1 MWGTWFTWCFVAL
14 TSNITP
20 CAIVIYCHYLGW
32 LMVVAFYTLMLADC
46 SPFSRLLERLWG
58 INWNGST
65 RSWGEPRTC
74 CNLLEP
80 DSTQFV
86 GPVGEPHSMEKSS
99 QHWEATCPGTSTLWN
114 ILWNILWNMLWNIFW
129 NMLWNIL
136 NIWSPHWVLN
146 GNIGMNQY
154 EYVGCAKALLVRQCL
169 QVHGWAGGRTD
180 ACSWG
185 SMGDQVQDS
194 VYM

>member
-1 MWGTWFTWCFVAL
+1 
-14 TSNITP
+14 
-20 CAIVIYCHYLGW
+20 
-32 LMVVAFYTLMLADC
+32 MVVAFHTLMLADC
-46 SPFSRLLERLWG
+46 SPCSMLLERLWG

-86 GPVGEPHSMEKSS
+86 GPVG
-99 QHWEATCPGTSTLWN
+99 ATLDGK
-114 ILWNILWNMLWNIFW
+114 ILTKLRSDLPRNLYIVKHLVKHFVKHVTCCETFWIFGA
-129 NMLWNIL
+129 L
-136 NIWSPHWVLN
+136 
-146 GNIGMNQY
+146 IGFWIGIAISMNQY
-154 EYVGCAKALLVRQCL
+154 EYVGCAKALLVWQCL